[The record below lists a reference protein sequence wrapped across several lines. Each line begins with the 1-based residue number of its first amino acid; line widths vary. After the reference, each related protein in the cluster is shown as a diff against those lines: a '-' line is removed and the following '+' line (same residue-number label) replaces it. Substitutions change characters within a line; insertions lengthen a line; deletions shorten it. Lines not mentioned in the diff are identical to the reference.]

1 MTMRDRMKNGLL
13 FTDMCEGLPQ
23 RRSEAK
29 NLMNAFNRADH
40 TDVQAKIKLIK
51 LMVDA
56 EKDVWIESPFY
67 FIYGKNIHLG
77 QGSFINMNCNFID
90 DGQIVVGKNV
100 LFGPA
105 VTVVTVGHP
114 VNPLMREYMYTD
126 PVVIKDNVWI
136 GANVTVC
143 PGVTIGE
150 NSVIGAGSVVVKD
163 IPADCVAVG
172 NPCRVIRQIGDR
184 DKEYYYKDRKI
195 DPEDLKKEYRLRKTD
210 K

>member
-1 MTMRDRMKNGLL
+1 MTMRDRMKDGLL
-13 FTDMCEGLPQ
+13 FTDMCEGLPR
-23 RRSEAK
+23 RRSNAK

-40 TDVQAKIKLIK
+40 ADTQAKTELIHQM
-51 LMVDA
+51 LDA
-56 EKDVWIESPFY
+56 EEDVWIEAPFY
-67 FIYGKNIHLG
+67 FIYGKNTHIG

-90 DGQIVVGKNV
+90 DGQIFIGKKV

-114 VNPLMREYMYTD
+114 VNPQMREYMYTD
-126 PVVIKDNVWI
+126 PVIIKDNVWI
-136 GANVTVC
+136 GANVTIC

-163 IPADCVAVG
+163 IPANSVAVG
-172 NPCRVIRQIGDR
+172 NPCCVIRRINDR
-184 DKEYYYKDRKI
+184 DNEYYYKDRVI
-195 DPEDLKKEYRLRKTD
+195 DSADLKEEAELRKS